1 MRRPMVL
8 SLPASGVDTEGD
20 LEGVNSPGT
29 ELRNGMAT
37 YGAVILSLLAVNKPL
52 EKFEAD

>member
-1 MRRPMVL
+1 MVL

-29 ELRNGMAT
+29 ELRNGMKT
-37 YGAVILSLLAVNKPL
+37 YGEVILYLLAAKKPL
-52 EKFEAD
+52 EKSEAD